1 MTIEELAAA
10 ARAAQEGQGD
20 VPWPSGWGTWPTG
33 TAFVNLASPE
43 AVLKLISRL
52 SKYESALQEIVD
64 YPGWEDG
71 GAEAR
76 YIAQEALK

>member
-33 TAFVNLASPE
+33 TAFINLASPE
-43 AVLKLISRL
+43 AVLDVITRL
-52 SKYESALQEIVD
+52 RKAEFALQEVAYLRTD
-64 YPGWEDG
+64 EDVR
-71 GAEAR
+71 EAI
-76 YIAQEALK
+76 YIAREALR